1 MHVSS
6 HIVFNTHLQC
16 SAELTVLVMVWL
28 QCVNI
33 FVKFSLILFW
43 HSFNQLYIKKKT
55 QTNNFDSVALTIQL
69 LKLMSTIKKLKTCIS
84 GFFRQPMTSAVLE
97 TADWTSGYKC
107 MAMHEIHV
115 LNFDGTHMGK
125 NPHSVKAHSR
135 YLVFIIDDFF
145 FSPSGCN

>member
-43 HSFNQLYIKKKT
+43 HSFNQWYIKKNP
-55 QTNNFDSVALTIQL
+55 TNKQL
-69 LKLMSTIKKLKTCIS
+69 WWYGVDNSIT
-84 GFFRQPMTSAVLE
+84 E
-97 TADWTSGYKC
+97 TDEHYKEVED
-107 MAMHEIHV
+107 MH
-115 LNFDGTHMGK
+115 
-125 NPHSVKAHSR
+125 
-135 YLVFIIDDFF
+135 
-145 FSPSGCN
+145 